1 RTDWRVNATRDACLR
16 LDKEGMRAGM
26 IHEERRPRST
36 GSGMNEWM
44 RTACL
49 LSRQRRLCRIS
60 DMKLAKVAL
69 AVI

>member
-1 RTDWRVNATRDACLR
+1 
-16 LDKEGMRAGM
+16 M
-26 IHEERRPRST
+26 IHGERRPCST

-49 LSRQRRLCRIS
+49 LLRQRRLCRIS